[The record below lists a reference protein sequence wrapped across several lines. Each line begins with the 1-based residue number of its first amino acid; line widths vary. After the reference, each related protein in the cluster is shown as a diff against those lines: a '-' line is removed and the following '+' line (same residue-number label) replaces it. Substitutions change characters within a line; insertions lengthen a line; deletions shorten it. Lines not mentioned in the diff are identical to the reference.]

1 MLMREQDIPVRL
13 GELAAAEY
21 VERAGLRVLDRNYRC
36 AGGGIDIAA
45 ADRHALARGLT
56 VVGVLRS
63 SSGDFTVEPA
73 RGVG

>member
-1 MLMREQDIPVRL
+1 MRQQDIPVRL

-21 VERAGLRVLDRNYRC
+21 GERTGLRVPHRNYRC

-45 ADRHALARGLT
+45 ADRQPLARGLT
-56 VVGVLRS
+56 FVVGVLRS
-63 SSGDFTVEPA
+63 SSGDFTIEPL